1 MKSTSLLIVVLFVL
15 FGCKQKFVSSST
27 LQNRI
32 DSLQNELN
40 HSYKPGF
47 GEFMSSIQVHHN
59 KLWFAG
65 VNENW
70 RLADFEIHEMMEAI
84 DNIQKYQQ
92 ERKESK
98 KVEMILPA
106 FDSVNAAIEQKSIVK
121 FKSSYVLLT
130 NTCNECHVAVDFGF
144 NVVKIPVTPPYSN
157 QDFKLPAIK
166 K

>member
-1 MKSTSLLIVVLFVL
+1 MKSTSLLIIVLFVL

-32 DSLQNELN
+32 DSLQSVIN

-84 DNIQKYQQ
+84 DNIKKYQQ

-98 KVEMILPA
+98 KVDMILPA
-106 FDSVNAAIEQKSIVK
+106 FDSVNAAIEQKSAIK

-144 NVVKIPVTPPYSN
+144 NVVKIPVAPPFSN
-157 QDFKLPAIK
+157 QEFKQK
-166 K
+166 

>member
-32 DSLQNELN
+32 DILQNELN

-84 DNIQKYQQ
+84 DNIQQYQQ
-92 ERKESK
+92 GRKESK

-157 QDFKLPAIK
+157 QDFKLPEIK